1 MKPQSS
7 TVTVS
12 LKLVLQFG
20 ILLPVCIFVA
30 CSSQSAPADPSK
42 QSVNKAS
49 ARRRSESTAEKTPQA
64 PEAES
69 SKKPAKSPEAASA
82 NRGPELFV
90 DATEATGID
99 FVHFNGAGG
108 DYTLAEITGSGGA
121 LFDFDNDGDLD
132 VYLIQ
137 GRMLKAG
144 QSPPA
149 KVRLGNR
156 LYRND
161 SLPGQGVQFTD
172 VTRGSGAEISAYGM
186 GVATGDFDKDGWIDL
201 YVTNLGSNN
210 LLRNNGD
217 GSFTDVTN
225 HAGCDDSRWST
236 SASFVDMDGDG
247 WLDLFV
253 ANYVDFSADVRRECF
268 SNSSARDYCG
278 PDSYDPVSDRLLRNR
293 GDGTFEDVTTK
304 AGMDQDKRAGL
315 GVVAADFNGD
325 GWTDIYVAND
335 GDANHLWIN
344 DKGSGRFKD
353 AALLAGVAV
362 NRLGTPEASM
372 GVDAA
377 DVDGDGDM
385 DLFMTHLE
393 RESNTFYLNLGDAVF
408 DDRTVE
414 MGLHAP
420 SLTYTS
426 FGTRFFDFDNDGWL
440 DLMVLNGAVRI
451 IEALA
456 RRGDPYPLHQ
466 RNQLFRNNG
475 DGSFIEISNQVGPA
489 FDASLVSRGAA
500 FGDIDNDGDTDV
512 LICNN
517 NGPARL
523 LLNQC
528 ETNDNNNW
536 IGIRAVD
543 QDGRND
549 VLQARIEVVDSEGNS
564 IWRRIHT
571 DGSFCS
577 ASDPRV
583 IVGLGDRTEADVVVH
598 WPHGEAERWQCL
610 PTGRYTTLRKGH
622 SQNDSAEAN

>member
-1 MKPQSS
+1 M
-7 TVTVS
+7 VAVS
-12 LKLVLQFG
+12 LKLILQFG
-20 ILLPVCIFVA
+20 TLLAVCPVA
-30 CSSQSAPADPSK
+30 GCSSQTAPTG
-42 QSVNKAS
+42 QSEQPANEAS
-49 ARRRSESTAEKTPQA
+49 GRRRSESTVERTPQA
-64 PEAES
+64 PKTES
-69 SKKPAKSPEAASA
+69 SKKPATSPEAASA

-90 DATEATGID
+90 DATEAAGID
-99 FVHFNGAGG
+99 FVHYNGAGG
-108 DYTLAEITGSGGA
+108 DYSLPEITGSGGA

-132 VYLIQ
+132 VYLMQ

-149 KVRLGNR
+149 TVRLGNR

-161 SLPGQGVQFTD
+161 SLPGRAVKFTD
-172 VTRGSGAEISAYGM
+172 VSHGSGAEIVAYGM
-186 GVATGDFDKDGWIDL
+186 GVATGDYNKDGWIDL

-210 LLRNNGD
+210 LLKNNGD

-225 HAGCDDSRWST
+225 RAGCDDSRWST

-253 ANYVDFSADVRRECF
+253 TNYVDFSIDVRRECF

-335 GDANHLWIN
+335 GDANHLWLN

-362 NRLGTPEASM
+362 NRMGAPEASM

-393 RESNTFYLNLGDAVF
+393 RESNTFYLNLGNAVF

-414 MGLHAP
+414 MGLHVP
-420 SLTYTS
+420 SLSYTS
-426 FGTRFFDFDNDGWL
+426 FGTRFCDFDNDGWL

-456 RRGDPYPLHQ
+456 RQGDPYPLHQ

-475 DGSFIEISNQVGPA
+475 DGNFLEISNQVGPA
-489 FDASLVSRGAA
+489 FDASRVSRGAA
-500 FGDIDNDGDTDV
+500 FGDVDNDGDTDV

-528 ETNDNNNW
+528 ESNNKNNW

-543 QDGRND
+543 QDGRSD

-577 ASDPRV
+577 AGDPRV
-583 IVGLGDRTEADVVVH
+583 VVGLGKRTEVSEVIVH
-598 WPHGEAERWQCL
+598 WPDGETLRWNNP
-610 PTGRYTTLRKGH
+610 PTGQYTTLRKGH
-622 SQNDSAEAN
+622 VPSKE